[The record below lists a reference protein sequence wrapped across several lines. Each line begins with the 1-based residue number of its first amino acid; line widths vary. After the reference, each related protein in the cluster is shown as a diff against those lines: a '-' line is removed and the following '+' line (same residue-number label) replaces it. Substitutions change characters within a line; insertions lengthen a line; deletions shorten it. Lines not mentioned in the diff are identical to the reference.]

1 MEEQEK
7 KDNQQ
12 QEQQIK
18 TDTKRR
24 TALLR
29 YIGIMFG
36 VAFVLVAA
44 SLLIQTRNS
53 QTTISKLNE
62 TNSSVLSKAEELQ
75 TENRKLADEIEAL
88 TAERDA
94 LQTELENEK
103 ELVDKMLADTESESQ
118 AKERAHRDELEELQ
132 TTLDKTQQAY
142 EALTAAM
149 GTEAFEGNVTYS
161 KAMETLRQLNGYLL
175 ENGRAAYEKLLTK

>member
-1 MEEQEK
+1 MDEQE
-7 KDNQQ
+7 Q
-12 QEQQIK
+12 QEQQVK

-29 YIGIMFG
+29 YIGIMFA

-62 TNSSVLSKAEELQ
+62 TSSSALNKAEELQ
-75 TENRKLADEIEAL
+75 NENRKLSDEIQAL
-88 TAERDA
+88 EAERDA
-94 LQTELENEK
+94 LQA
-103 ELVDKMLADTESESQ
+103 ELVAEQELVEKMLADTESESQ
-118 AKERAHRDELEELQ
+118 AREQAHRDELENLQ

-142 EALTAAM
+142 EALTVAM
-149 GTEAFEGNVTYS
+149 EAEMTEGNVTYS
-161 KAMETLRQLNGYLL
+161 KAMETLRQFNTYLS
-175 ENGRAAYEKLLTK
+175 ENGRQAYEKLLTK